1 MSGGRDHKV
10 PAVGTD
16 IHRERPAD
24 PDLAGRAPLIGSAAV
39 FSSTLTLES
48 SPGPFM
54 KGTTLKRATLVVALA
69 LLAAACGDG
78 GTATTTAAPA
88 TAAPTT
94 AAPTTTTAAPTTTE
108 ATTTTTTAAPTT
120 TEATTTTTAA
130 PIVPGEDPDVDAIV
144 LAYTT
149 ALDSLLE
156 FEDKAP
162 FIEDSAD
169 LEDTVAQY
177 NATGQMMSGI
187 GAMPLEVTI
196 DGDTAVVTYQ
206 ILFGGSPSY
215 SPQTGAAIK
224 VDDTWKVTREAFCA
238 LMTLAR
244 GGCP

>member
-1 MSGGRDHKV
+1 
-10 PAVGTD
+10 
-16 IHRERPAD
+16 
-24 PDLAGRAPLIGSAAV
+24 
-39 FSSTLTLES
+39 
-48 SPGPFM
+48 M
-54 KGTTLKRATLVVALA
+54 KGTTLKRATLLVALA

-94 AAPTTTTAAPTTTE
+94 TTTAPTTTTAAPTTTE
-108 ATTTTTTAAPTT
+108 ATTTTTVAPTT
-120 TEATTTTTAA
+120 TEATTTTPPA
-130 PIVPGEDPDVDAIV
+130 PAIVPGEDPEVDAIV

-149 ALDSLLE
+149 ALDSVLE

-169 LEDTVAQY
+169 LEGTVAQY

-187 GAMPLEVTI
+187 GVMPLEVTI
-196 DGDTAVVTYQ
+196 DGDTAVVMYQ
-206 ILFGGSPSY
+206 LLFGGSPSY
-215 SPQTGAAIK
+215 SPQTGEAIK
-224 VDDTWKVTREAFCA
+224 LDDTWKVTREAFCA

>member
-1 MSGGRDHKV
+1 
-10 PAVGTD
+10 
-16 IHRERPAD
+16 
-24 PDLAGRAPLIGSAAV
+24 
-39 FSSTLTLES
+39 
-48 SPGPFM
+48 
-54 KGTTLKRATLVVALA
+54 LKRAILVVALA

-108 ATTTTTTAAPTT
+108 ATTTTAAPTT
-120 TEATTTTTAA
+120 TEATTTTSAA
-130 PIVPGEDPDVDAIV
+130 PAIVPGEDPEVDAIV

-149 ALDSLLE
+149 ALDSVVGY
-156 FEDKAP
+156 EDKAP

-177 NATGQMMSGI
+177 NATGEMMSGI
-187 GAMPLEVTI
+187 GVMPLEVTI

-206 ILFGGSPSY
+206 LLFGGSPSY
-215 SPQTGAAIK
+215 SPQTGEAIK
-224 VDDTWKVTREAFCA
+224 LDDTWKVTREAFCA